1 MITEA
6 QKEAQE
12 LFDRFNKEGLHQIS
26 SIINRTIRKQMIKQC
41 AIISINETIKYA
53 KTFGDVTELDIVHYE
68 ETKQEIEKL

>member
-26 SIINRTIRKQMIKQC
+26 SIINRTIRKQIIKQC
-41 AIISINETIKYA
+41 AIIAVDETIKYA